1 MWIRKITSLMI
12 AFFLMLISALG
23 HSIAAV
29 QGSLSGP
36 NANSFGSKQVT
47 VFIKARVRVSGF
59 EDFEVA
65 DWKIGD
71 GDIDHSDDLCV
82 YANNAAGYKVI
93 PTSTNFSFNLR
104 SVDNSHDLAYA
115 LTWNDGTNDTP
126 LSYASS
132 SPAFTN
138 HSYNSAS
145 CSGGTNSALKLKIT
159 ATDLQATPG
168 VDNAYID
175 VVTLTV
181 LPV

>member
-1 MWIRKITSLMI
+1 MKIKGI
-12 AFFLMLISALG
+12 ATISTTACLAL
-23 HSIAAV
+23 SSASSSFAAV
-29 QGSLSGP
+29 QGSLSAA
-36 NANSFGSKQVT
+36 NATSFGSKQVT
-47 VFIKARVRVSGF
+47 VFVKARVRVSGF
-59 EDFEVA
+59 EDFEAA

-104 SVDNSHDLAYA
+104 SVDNSHDLPYA

-145 CSGGTNSALKLKIT
+145 CSGGSNSALKLKIT

-175 VVTLTV
+175 IVTITV